1 MRAQAEKSISLNG
14 PQTIV
19 RRCDQWNKSVT
30 ILNSVVALK
39 EAAASHEGETERLVT
54 RTLAYDVRRIVD
66 LEDGREPRTG
76 S

>member
-39 EAAASHEGETERLVT
+39 EAAEGETERLVT